1 MQNPPRR
8 NNRYEKA
15 YPFEPSVKA
24 EGEKNSYCGI
34 TLIEYRHLFIYY
46 LFMFTLKS
54 PSLILMS
61 LIASCSLILSTTS
74 SCAMSFS
81 LSASPSLP
89 DNFFKQGDF
98 RIFKKHYIQHCFICR
113 P

>member
-1 MQNPPRR
+1 
-8 NNRYEKA
+8 
-15 YPFEPSVKA
+15 
-24 EGEKNSYCGI
+24 
-34 TLIEYRHLFIYY
+34 
-46 LFMFTLKS
+46 MFTLKS

-89 DNFFKQGDF
+89 GEEHLFFPTINLLFQYREGNQSQNSIIMHRKILY
-98 RIFKKHYIQHCFICR
+98 RYR
-113 P
+113 TR